1 MTKKK
6 DMQTKLK
13 YIIAMIIVTIGA
25 GIFSYPTVASI
36 WNTFVHDKLI
46 SGYNQSV
53 EELKEEDLSA
63 EWEKADAYNE
73 TCVKDNPIIN
83 SETYST
89 TDTDYE
95 NTFDVA
101 DNGLM
106 GYVEIPSVDTK
117 VPIFHYSNDEEL
129 NKGIGHIYGSSLPT
143 GKIGTN
149 TVLTGHRAVASSV
162 LFTRLDE
169 VVMGDSI
176 YLHILDKTL
185 EYKVCD
191 IKTVLPTDVE
201 DIVIDSEKS
210 LVTLVTCTP
219 YAVNTH
225 RLVITAEFEGFTEEA
240 EEVST
245 LSVILKSTKLYRII
259 ISLSV
264 LLFFMIACIIRYRK
278 DVKVEA
284 KGDRFDSSSHGDN
297 AADISTP
304 CENNLTDK
312 VKFTNE
318 PNE

>member
-1 MTKKK
+1 MTNKK

-13 YIIAMIIVTIGA
+13 YIIAMIIVTIGV
-25 GIFSYPTVASI
+25 GVFSYPTVASI

-53 EELKEEDLSA
+53 EELTEEDLSA

-83 SETYST
+83 KDTYST

-95 NTFDVA
+95 KTFDIT
-101 DNGLM
+101 DNGLI

-143 GKIGTN
+143 GKVGTN

-191 IKTVLPTDVE
+191 IKTVLPTEVE
-201 DIVIDSEKS
+201 DIVIDSDKS

-245 LSVILKSTKLYRII
+245 FNVITKSTKLYRLF
-259 ISLSV
+259 ISLV
-264 LLFFMIACIIRYRK
+264 IFVFFLTVCILKGVRHGK
-278 DVKVEA
+278 
-284 KGDRFDSSSHGDN
+284 KGDRDCSYDDRN
-297 AADISTP
+297 NTDCISETGEDG
-304 CENNLTDK
+304 CSC
-312 VKFTNE
+312 
-318 PNE
+318 

>member
-1 MTKKK
+1 MPVTKKK

-25 GIFSYPTVASI
+25 GVFSYPTVASI

-46 SGYNQSV
+46 SGYNKAV
-53 EELKEEDLSA
+53 EELTEEDLTA

-101 DNGLM
+101 DNGLI

-191 IKTVLPTDVE
+191 IKTVLPTEVE
-201 DIVIDSEKS
+201 DIVINSDKS

-245 LSVILKSTKLYRII
+245 FGVITKSTKLYRLF
-259 ISLSV
+259 ISLV
-264 LLFFMIACIIRYRK
+264 IFVFFLTMCIF
-278 DVKVEA
+278 
-284 KGDRFDSSSHGDN
+284 KGVRHGKKGNRDCSYDDGN
-297 AADISTP
+297 NTDCISETGEDG
-304 CENNLTDK
+304 C
-312 VKFTNE
+312 
-318 PNE
+318 